1 MAIEDHTADKHEDL
15 DIHPDLDHL
24 VHSSGMDDWLI
35 EEAEYGSSFLQ
46 IGDQGMWKDHATNEC
61 IIGFCVGSPRAW
73 EEGKKE
79 VEELY
84 LNLQKL
90 LDKTESSPIS
100 KPDIIK
106 LFYGIDSEI
115 LRAFNYKLDWS
126 YNNFL
131 LFIVTHCRLSEFHLS
146 TGYAYSA
153 RLMDGMMEK
162 NVFIKYFKDIHT
174 ASSVKSQ
181 LLAVRE

>member
-1 MAIEDHTADKHEDL
+1 MAIEDHTANKHEDL

-24 VHSSGMDDWLI
+24 VRSSGMDDWLI
-35 EEAEYGSSFLQ
+35 EEAEYRSSFLQ

-100 KPDIIK
+100 KPGIIQIV
-106 LFYGIDSEI
+106 LWHWF
-115 LRAFNYKLDWS
+115 W
-126 YNNFL
+126 NFESIQL
-131 LFIVTHCRLSEFHLS
+131 QARLVLQQLS
-146 TGYAYSA
+146 T
-153 RLMDGMMEK
+153 LHC
-162 NVFIKYFKDIHT
+162 NT
-174 ASSVKSQ
+174 
-181 LLAVRE
+181 L